1 LEALERELEMQIQK
15 VLLNLKAV
23 STGAFDPAAP
33 LFRFVAA
40 ALVGPFILL
49 TIGGSQS
56 NNLPWYFWAAILL
69 MLLTV
74 VCVGYLR
81 FTRESREAAQISI
94 SPDRH

>member
-1 LEALERELEMQIQK
+1 LKGRLEVQIQR

-33 LFRFVAA
+33 LFRFVGA
-40 ALVGPFILL
+40 ALVAPFILL
-49 TIGGSQS
+49 TIGGRQS
-56 NNLPWYFWAAILL
+56 NNLPWSFWTTMLL

-74 VCVGYLR
+74 ICVGYLR

-94 SPDRH
+94 SPDRY